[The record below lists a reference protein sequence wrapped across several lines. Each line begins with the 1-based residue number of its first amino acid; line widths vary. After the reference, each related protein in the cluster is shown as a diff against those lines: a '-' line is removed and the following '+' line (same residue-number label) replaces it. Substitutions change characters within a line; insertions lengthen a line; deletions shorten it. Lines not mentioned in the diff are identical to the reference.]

1 MDSARSASKQDWQ
14 EMTFTRILHD
24 MNETGDFK
32 ASFLV
37 DAQGL
42 PVAAVTS
49 DDYDTDTASAMAALV
64 RNAIEQAQTRIE
76 LSEADEVAV
85 RSNDKMRLVSRYF
98 TVGDETLILVLIAPP
113 DRPYRRLTN
122 QAIRALQAAWSS

>member
-1 MDSARSASKQDWQ
+1 MDSAKSASELDWK

-24 MNETGDFK
+24 MNETGSFR

-49 DDYDTDTASAMAALV
+49 SYDTDTASAMAALV
-64 RNAIEQAQTRIE
+64 RNVIEQAQTRID
-76 LSEADEVAV
+76 LAEADEVTV
-85 RSNDKMRLVSRYF
+85 RDNDKIRLVSRYF
-98 TVGDETLILVLIAPP
+98 AVGGETLILVVVAPP
-113 DRPYRRLTN
+113 YRSYRRLTN
-122 QAIRALQAAWSS
+122 RAIKALRAAWAS

>member
-1 MDSARSASKQDWQ
+1 MKNTKSASKPDWK
-14 EMTFTRILHD
+14 EMTFANILHY
-24 MNETGDFK
+24 MNEAGNFR

-49 DDYDTDTASAMAALV
+49 GYDTDTASAMAALV
-64 RNAIEQAQTRIE
+64 RNVIAQAQTRIDLAE
-76 LSEADEVAV
+76 TDEVAI
-85 RSNDKMRLVSRYF
+85 RGNDKTRLISRCF
-98 TVGDETLILVLIAPP
+98 AIGDETLILVVVALP

-122 QAIRALQAAWSS
+122 RAIKALQAAWSS

>member
-1 MDSARSASKQDWQ
+1 MDSARSAFEQGWQ
-14 EMTFTRILHD
+14 EMTFTRILRD
-24 MNETGDFK
+24 MNEAGKFR

-49 DDYDTDTASAMAALV
+49 GYDTDTASAMAALV
-64 RNAIEQAQTRIE
+64 RNVIEQAQTRIE
-76 LSEADEVAV
+76 LAEADEVAV

-98 TVGDETLILVLIAPP
+98 TVGDETLILVVVAPP
-113 DRPYRRLTN
+113 DRPHRRLTN

>member
-1 MDSARSASKQDWQ
+1 MDSAKRVSEPDWK

-24 MNETGDFK
+24 MNKAGNFK

-49 DDYDTDTASAMAALV
+49 GYDTDTASAMAALV
-64 RNAIEQAQTRIE
+64 RNVIEQTQTRIE
-76 LSEADEVAV
+76 LAEADEVAV
-85 RSNDKMRLVSRYF
+85 RGNDKMRLVSRYF
-98 TVGDETLILVLIAPP
+98 TIGNETLILVVVAPP
-113 DRPYRRLTN
+113 DRSYRRLTN
-122 QAIRALQAAWSS
+122 RAIKALQVAWLS